1 MSDELFVD
9 TNILLYAH
17 DQDAGAR
24 QQRAR
29 DLIRE
34 LWEAGRRP
42 ALSVQVLQELY
53 VNLTRKQVT
62 PAVAREVVRQYMH
75 WHVLDNTPQ
84 LTLEGSRLSERWQL
98 SFWDG
103 LIVAAA
109 QAVGARIL
117 WSEDFQDG
125 QRFGGVTVR
134 NPLR

>member
-17 DQDAGAR
+17 DQDAGLK

-29 DLIRE
+29 E
-34 LWEAGRRP
+34 LMRGLWAAERRP
-42 ALSVQVLQELY
+42 ALSVQVLQEFY
-53 VNLTRKQVT
+53 VNLIRKQVA
-62 PAVAREVVRQYMH
+62 PAVAREVMQSYLH
-75 WHVLDNTPQ
+75 WQVLDNTPQ
-84 LTLEGSRLSERWQL
+84 LTLEGSRLAERWQL

-103 LIVAAA
+103 LIIAAA
-109 QAVGARIL
+109 QAAGARLL

-125 QRFGGVTVR
+125 QRFGGVTVK